1 MRSLDHVGGYSDAE
15 PATGRNSN
23 EPDVPDPSNSW
34 TAQAASGSSVHIRYG
49 KENGMRAIAEE
60 WFGGPIA
67 LMDLPV
73 PEIGRGEV
81 LIRVRAA
88 GVNPFDWKVADGVLE
103 GERKHRFPLIL
114 GFDAAGVVERVGAGV
129 TELAEGDEVYGYL
142 FKPVVGGGAYA
153 EYVSAPATI
162 VAKKPESVGFAEAAA
177 LPTPGLTAMD
187 LVDAVNLGEGEITL
201 IVGATG
207 GVGSYAVQLA
217 ARRGARVIATAR
229 RENEAFVRELGA
241 AETIDHARE
250 DVLEAILVAHPDG
263 IEAIIDMVSDREAL
277 GRMARLLKKG
287 GRLVS
292 SVDAAAPESLAER
305 SIRATN
311 VGMQPD
317 AQRLAEL
324 AWLVDAGEISVRLAR
339 AFPLEEAP
347 EALEESRLGH
357 VRGKLVLLVD

>member
-1 MRSLDHVGGYSDAE
+1 VPVG
-15 PATGRNSN
+15 
-23 EPDVPDPSNSW
+23 
-34 TAQAASGSSVHIRYG
+34 HG
-49 KENGMRAIAEE
+49 KENEMRTIAEE
-60 WFGGPIA
+60 RFGGPIA

-81 LIRVRAA
+81 LVRVRAV
-88 GVNPFDWKVADGVLE
+88 GVNPFDWKVADAALE
-103 GERKHRFPLIL
+103 GERKHRFPLVL

-142 FKPVVGGGAYA
+142 YKPVVGGGAYA
-153 EYVSAPATI
+153 EYVSAPASI
-162 VAKKPESVGFAEAAA
+162 VAKKPESIDFAETAA

-187 LVDAVNLGEGEITL
+187 LVDAVDPKESDTVL

-229 RENEAFVRELGA
+229 RANEAFVRELGA
-241 AETIDHARE
+241 TETIDHTAE
-250 DVLEAILVAHPDG
+250 DLVAPVLVAHPDG
-263 IEAIIDMVSDREAL
+263 IEAIIDVVSDREAL

-287 GRLVS
+287 GRLAS
-292 SVDAAAPESLAER
+292 SVYAAAPESLAER

-324 AWLVDAGEISVRLAR
+324 ARIVDAGEISVRLER
-339 AFPLEEAP
+339 ALALKEAP
-347 EALEESRLGH
+347 EALEESRTGH
-357 VRGKLVLLVD
+357 TRGKLVLLVD